1 MKAML
6 RRALVGA
13 LLLALLCAAL
23 VACDSDYR
31 NDLASSEVMAS
42 VKATLPAGDGYRV
55 AGDGFINASDW
66 GADYQKLIDMLID
79 RQILL
84 SESSDTNIDEV
95 GILRCKDAK
104 CADDARAIVE
114 DYLAAKQLRMK
125 PLLESYN
132 PNEIPK
138 LDNIRVTVCGSYI
151 LYTVLSSAE
160 TGEAHDAFK
169 GALAE

>member
-1 MKAML
+1 MKHTV
-6 RRALVGA
+6 RRALIGV
-13 LLLALLCAAL
+13 LLFALLCPILA
-23 VACDSDYR
+23 ACDGGYR
-31 NDLASSEVMAS
+31 VDLTSSEVMAS

-66 GADYQKLIDMLID
+66 GADYQKLIDALID

-95 GILRCKDAK
+95 GILRCQNAK
-104 CADDARAIVE
+104 IADDARSIVE
-114 DYLAAKQLRMK
+114 DYLAAKKLRLT

-138 LDNIRVTVCGSYI
+138 LDNARVTVCGPYI
-151 LYTVLSSAE
+151 LYTILSAEE
-160 TGEAHDAFK
+160 TGEAHEAFRS
-169 GALAE
+169 ALAE